1 MAQAIIHLGE
11 HEDRILTIV
20 KGKYGLR
27 NKSDA
32 VNYVISRFE
41 SDILEPHLKPEYIAK
56 LKKIKSTK
64 GIRFN
69 NIDELKAHIKNAKI

>member
-1 MAQAIIHLGE
+1 MAQAIVNIGE
-11 HEDRILTIV
+11 HEDRVLTIV

-32 VNYVISRFE
+32 INYVISRFE
-41 SDILEPHLKPEYIAK
+41 SDILEPHLKPEYISK
-56 LKKIKSTK
+56 LQKIKSRK

-69 NIDELKAHIKNAKI
+69 NIDELKAHIQNAKI